1 MAIQFLRENV
11 HWRSQSLQQPIKA
24 GKIMIS
30 SGNYP
35 GLIAL
40 IDGINCRTSSHCR
53 WAFDCIWIPDITVS
67 GPLSQPLPD
76 KPLTINN
83 QKSHALPGQQALH
96 RFVHLRFI
104 THESTTAWCFFY
116 SFTNEKM
123 TVLCLVCDM
132 LGFNLIWLFWYIIFF
147 M

>member
-1 MAIQFLRENV
+1 MVKSKPDDSTVAIQFLRENV

-104 THESTTAWCFFY
+104 THESTTAWCFFL
-116 SFTNEKM
+116 FIHQWE
-123 TVLCLVCDM
+123 DD
-132 LGFNLIWLFWYIIFF
+132 GFMSCMWYVGF
-147 M
+147 